1 MANIWNW
8 NGFVAFSG
16 VATLDRTI
24 VQNSYLAGDAHVQDW
39 VADVAKVS
47 PFSWLLTRHVV

>member
-8 NGFVAFSG
+8 NGFAAFSR
-16 VATLDRTI
+16 VAILDRTI

-39 VADVAKVS
+39 VADVAKVR